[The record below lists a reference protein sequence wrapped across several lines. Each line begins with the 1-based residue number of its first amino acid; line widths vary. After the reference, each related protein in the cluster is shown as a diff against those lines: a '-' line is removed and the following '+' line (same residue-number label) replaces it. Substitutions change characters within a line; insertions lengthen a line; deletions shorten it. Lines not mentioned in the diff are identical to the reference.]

1 MISNTSI
8 RNVWVWDPFHIWQKG
23 ESVFICPGLSKAGR
37 STFSRHVAL
46 LLRKELLVTQSHLL
60 FLLLSDEQSILP
72 CKKEELQC
80 GDGLCL
86 LNWLRC
92 HYKKDCGRD
101 YMSIKLTCSSEL
113 AFTFLNHDLQMWIC
127 FLTESVFVAIHCSK
141 RKIWYGFTVARI
153 WIFRGLFIHMSKS
166 FMLRA
171 DFK

>member
-1 MISNTSI
+1 MISINSI
-8 RNVWVWDPFHIWQKG
+8 GDTHLSLRPFSHLTKRR
-23 ESVFICPGLSKAGR
+23 ECFHPSRLSKAGR
-37 STFSRHVAL
+37 LTFSRQVAL

-86 LNWLRC
+86 LNWLHC

-113 AFTFLNHDLQMWIC
+113 PFTLLNHDKVLQM
-127 FLTESVFVAIHCSK
+127 
-141 RKIWYGFTVARI
+141 
-153 WIFRGLFIHMSKS
+153 
-166 FMLRA
+166 
-171 DFK
+171 

>member
-1 MISNTSI
+1 MISNNSI
-8 RNVWVWDPFHIWQKG
+8 GNTCLSVRPFSHLTKSR
-23 ESVFICPGLSKAGR
+23 ECFHLPGASKSR
-37 STFSRHVAL
+37 RLTFSRHVAL
-46 LLRKELLVTQSHLL
+46 LLKKELLVPPSHRL

-113 AFTFLNHDLQMWIC
+113 PFTFLNHDTTSYEYESIC
-127 FLTESVFVAIHCSK
+127 SPNRCL
-141 RKIWYGFTVARI
+141 
-153 WIFRGLFIHMSKS
+153 
-166 FMLRA
+166 
-171 DFK
+171 